1 MTDNFIAYFYRE
13 RLVVTVASILIVAG
27 GIFALYKLNV
37 DAFPDVTPVQ
47 VEIDTDAE
55 GLAPQEVEQLVT
67 FPIEN
72 VMNGIPGVTRV
83 ESISKFGLSVVTVYF
98 SDDVDIYFARQ
109 QVFERLSIA
118 KDDLPSGIEP
128 TMGPITTGTG
138 QIYLYQITGPG
149 KRNQELR
156 TIQDWI
162 VKLQL
167 RTVPG
172 VADVL
177 SFGGDVKQYQ
187 VIVDQ
192 RALVNYN
199 IPLKTVFDAVQNNNQ
214 NTGANFIEHGDQQYV
229 VRGVGLVKDIE
240 DIKNIVLDSR
250 GGTPIR
256 VGDIARVEIGN
267 ELRQGAVTKDGQGE
281 VVTGIVLKGINENTK
296 QVIQRVNE
304 KVAEINKS
312 LPEGVQI
319 IDYYDQSDLIDH
331 SVHTVTESLVEGEI
345 LVLVILLL
353 LLGDFRGSLITAAAI
368 PFCMLV
374 AFILMWY
381 SGLSANLTSLGGLA
395 ISIGMMVDA
404 TVVMVENIYRH
415 LEEHREH
422 SMREAILVAAQEIG
436 RPMFFAI
443 LIIIAVFLPVFTL
456 QGIEGKLFKPL
467 AYAVT
472 FSMFGS
478 LLMSL
483 CIAPMLCAMW
493 LKLKKGEP
501 KQNPIVRFF
510 KSIYVPVLKWTMAH
524 RYITVCIAILLI
536 GWSIA
541 NVYLLGS
548 EFLPTIDEGN
558 MLVRATMPASISL
571 SRAVEISSQIEKQLK
586 EFPEVE
592 TVVAKIGRAELGGD
606 PESVSNDE
614 IYVRLKPKEQ
624 WTTARTKDALVEA
637 MRKKVEGFP
646 GVEFNFSQVI
656 ETRNDE
662 LISGINAQIAVK
674 VFGEDQEE
682 LLKLAEQVRDA
693 MSNVSGGQDLAVEQV
708 GGEEHL
714 EVSLNRSELARYG
727 LNVSDVLEAAKIA
740 IGGDSAT
747 QVLEGQRRFDIF
759 VRLDQDYRNQVEKLG
774 NVLIAAPVGGRVPLG
789 QLASFKLSSG
799 DAVISRENA
808 LRRVVVMC
816 NVTDRDIGSFVRD
829 AQAAVGKQVKMPPGY
844 FITWGGQFQNAQE
857 ATRRLA
863 VAIPIAL
870 VLVFVLI
877 YACFGSLRNTL
888 TIIFNIPVALAGST
902 TFLLISGFPLSVPA
916 LVGFIAIFG
925 IAVQNGMVMVS
936 FINKLRGRGRELREA
951 VIEGASVRLRA
962 ELLSALIGS
971 ISLIP
976 FIISTGTGA
985 EIEKP
990 LAIVVVGGMVMSPV
1004 KIVFLPMVY
1013 EWIERRAAERQE
1025 RRERREQ
1032 VAILNEP
1039 EPPADDEV

>member
-1 MTDNFIAYFYRE
+1 MTDNFIAFFYRE
-13 RLVVTVASILIVAG
+13 RLLVTVVSVVIVAG
-27 GIFALYKLNV
+27 GIFALYRLNV

-47 VEIDTDAE
+47 VEIDTEAE

-98 SDDVDIYFARQ
+98 SDDTDIYFARQ

-118 KDDLPSGIEP
+118 KDELPEGVEP
-128 TMGPITTGTG
+128 SMGPITTGTG
-138 QIYLYQITGPG
+138 QIYLYEITGQG
-149 KRNQELR
+149 KSNQELR

-187 VIVDQ
+187 VVVDQ
-192 RALVNYN
+192 QALVNYN
-199 IPLKTVFDAVQNNNQ
+199 IPLKSLFDAVQNNNQ

-229 VRGVGLVKDIE
+229 VRGIGLVKDIE

-256 VGDIARVEIGN
+256 VSDVARVEIGN

-296 QVIQRVNE
+296 QVIDRVE
-304 KVAEINKS
+304 AKVAEINKS
-312 LPEGVQI
+312 LPEGVKI
-319 IDYYDQSDLIDH
+319 VDYYDQSDLIDH
-331 SVHTVTESLVEGEI
+331 SVRTVTESLIEGEI
-345 LVLVILLL
+345 LVLIILLL

-422 SMREAILVAAQEIG
+422 STREAILVAAQEIG

-456 QGIEGKLFKPL
+456 EGIEGKLFKPL

-472 FSMFGS
+472 FSMLGS
-478 LLMSL
+478 MLMAL
-483 CIAPMLCAMW
+483 CVAPSMCAMW
-493 LKLKKGEP
+493 LRIKKTEP
-501 KQNPIVRFF
+501 RQNPIVRFV
-510 KSIYVPVLKWTMAH
+510 KGIYVPVLKWTMVH
-524 RYITVCIAILLI
+524 RYITVLIGGLLI
-536 GWSIA
+536 GGSILA
-541 NVYLLGS
+541 GLRLGS

-558 MLVRATMPASISL
+558 LLVRATMPASISL
-571 SRAVEISSQIEKQLK
+571 SRAVEISGQIERTFK

-614 IYVRLKPKEQ
+614 LYVRLKPKDQ
-624 WTTARTKDALVEA
+624 WTTAKTKDELVDA

-674 VFGEDQEE
+674 VFGEDQET

-693 MSNVSGGQDLAVEQV
+693 MANVSGGKDLAVEQV

-714 EVSLNRSELARYG
+714 EISLDRSELARYG

-740 IGGDSAT
+740 IGGDEAT
-747 QVLEGQRRFDIF
+747 QVLEGQRRFAIF
-759 VRLDQDYRNQVEKLG
+759 VRLNQDYRNQVEKLG
-774 NVLIAAPVGGRVPLG
+774 DVLIASPVGDRVPLG
-789 QLASFKLSSG
+789 QLATFKLSSG

-808 LRRVVVMC
+808 LRRVVVTC
-816 NVTDRDIGSFVRD
+816 NVENRDIGSFVAD
-829 AQAAVGKQVKMPPGY
+829 AQAAVNQQVKMPAGY

-857 ATRRLA
+857 ANRRLA

-870 VLVFVLI
+870 ILVFVLI
-877 YACFGSLRNTL
+877 YTCFGSLRNTL
-888 TIIFNIPVALAGST
+888 TIVFNIPIAMVGST
-902 TFLLISGFPLSVPA
+902 FFLLLSGYPLSVPA
-916 LVGFIAIFG
+916 LVGFIAVFG

-936 FINKLRGRGRELREA
+936 FINKRRRQGMALREA
-951 VIEGASVRLRA
+951 VIDGASVRLRA
-962 ELLSALIGS
+962 ELLSGLIGS
-971 ISLIP
+971 VSLIP

-990 LAIVVVGGMVMSPV
+990 LAIVVVGGLVTTPI
-1004 KIVFLPMVY
+1004 KIVILPMVY
-1013 EWIERRAAERQE
+1013 EWIESVIDRRSMRVEE
-1025 RRERREQ
+1025 LDGVLDDE
-1032 VAILNEP
+1032 LNE
-1039 EPPADDEV
+1039 

>member
-118 KDDLPSGIEP
+118 RDDLPSGIEP

-149 KRNQELR
+149 KSNQELR

-192 RALVNYN
+192 QALVNYN
-199 IPLKTVFDAVQNNNQ
+199 IPLKSVFDSVQNNNQ

-256 VGDIARVEIGN
+256 VADVARVEIGN

-483 CIAPMLCAMW
+483 CVAPMLCAMW

-524 RYITVCIAILLI
+524 RYVTVLIAVLLI

-674 VFGEDQEE
+674 VFGEDQEA

-774 NVLIAAPVGGRVPLG
+774 NVLIAAPIGGRVPLG

-829 AQAAVGKQVKMPPGY
+829 AQIAVGKQVKMPPGY

-857 ATRRLA
+857 ASRRLA

-990 LAIVVVGGMVMSPV
+990 LAIVVVGGMIMSPV

-1013 EWIERRAAERQE
+1013 EWVERRAAERQE
-1025 RRERREQ
+1025 RGERREHE
-1032 VAILNEP
+1032 AMLNEP

>member
-1 MTDNFIAYFYRE
+1 MTDNFIAFFYRE
-13 RLVVTVASILIVAG
+13 RLLVTVVSIVIVAG
-27 GIFALYKLNV
+27 GIFALYRLNV

-47 VEIDTDAE
+47 VEIDTEAE

-72 VMNGIPGVTRV
+72 TMNGIPGVVRV
-83 ESISKFGLSVVTVYF
+83 QSFSKFGLSGVTVYF
-98 SDDVDIYFARQ
+98 RDDVDIYFARQ

-128 TMGPITTGTG
+128 GMGPITTGTG
-138 QIYLYQITGPG
+138 QIYLYQITGAG
-149 KRNQELR
+149 KSNQELR

-192 RALVNYN
+192 QALVSYN
-199 IPLKTVFDAVQNNNQ
+199 IPLNSLFEAIQNNNQ

-229 VRGVGLVKDIE
+229 VRGLGLVKDVE
-240 DIKNIVLDSR
+240 DIKNMVLDSR

-256 VGDIARVEIGN
+256 VGDVARVEIGN
-267 ELRQGAVTKDGQGE
+267 ELRQGVVTKDGQGE

-296 QVIQRVNE
+296 QVIERVKE
-304 KVAEINKS
+304 KVVEINKS

-319 IDYYDQSDLIDH
+319 VDYYDQSDLIDH
-331 SVHTVTESLVEGEI
+331 SVSTVVRSLIEGEV

-353 LLGDFRGSLITAAAI
+353 LLGDLRGSLITAASI

-422 SMREAILVAAQEIG
+422 SMRETILAAAQEIG

-443 LIIIAVFLPVFTL
+443 LVIIAVFLPIFTL

-472 FSMFGS
+472 FSMIGS
-478 LLMSL
+478 LLMAL
-483 CIAPMLCAMW
+483 CVAPMLCALW
-493 LKLKKGEP
+493 FRVKKGEP
-501 KQNPIVRFF
+501 RTNPIIRFF
-510 KSIYVPVLKWTMAH
+510 RAIYIPVLKWTMAH
-524 RYITVCIAILLI
+524 RYLTVLIALLLI
-536 GWSIA
+536 SWSVA
-541 NVYLLGS
+541 NVYMLGS

-558 MLVRATMPASISL
+558 LLVRATMPASISL
-571 SRAVEISSQIEKQLK
+571 TRAAEISAQIEKSLK

-624 WTTARTKDALVEA
+624 WTTAQTKDDLVEA
-637 MRKKVEGFP
+637 IRRKVEGFP

-656 ETRNDE
+656 QTRNDE
-662 LISGINAQIAVK
+662 LISGINSQIAVK
-674 VFGEDQEE
+674 VFGEDQES

-693 MSNVSGGQDLAVEQV
+693 MANVRGAQDLAVEQV
-708 GGEEHL
+708 GGEQHL
-714 EVSLNRSELARYG
+714 EISLNRSELARYG

-740 IGGDSAT
+740 IGGDDAT
-747 QVLEGQRRFDIF
+747 QVLEGQRRFAIF
-759 VRLDQDYRNQVEKLG
+759 VRLSEDYRNQVEKLG
-774 NVLIAAPVGGRVPLG
+774 NILIAAPVGGRVPLG
-789 QLASFKLSSG
+789 QLATFKLSSG

-808 LRRVVVMC
+808 LRRVVVKC
-816 NVTDRDIGSFVRD
+816 NVTDRDIGSFVKD
-829 AQAAVGKQVKMPPGY
+829 AQESVNQKVKMPAGY
-844 FITWGGQFQNAQE
+844 FITWGGQFENAQQ
-857 ATRRLA
+857 ATHRLA
-863 VAIPIAL
+863 IAIPIAL

-888 TIIFNIPVALAGST
+888 TIIFNIPIALVGST

-916 LVGFIAIFG
+916 LVGFIAVFG

-936 FINKLRGRGRELREA
+936 FINKLRDRGKKLHEA
-951 VIEGASVRLRA
+951 VVEGASVRLRA

-990 LAIVVVGGMVMSPV
+990 LAIVVVGGMLMSPI

-1013 EWIERRAAERQE
+1013 EWIESPAERRAA
-1025 RRERREQ
+1025 RRAAQ
-1032 VAILNEP
+1032 T
-1039 EPPADDEV
+1039 DDVDIESSD

>member
-13 RLVVTVASILIVAG
+13 RLVVTSMFIIVIAG
-27 GIFALYKLNV
+27 GIFALYNLNV

-55 GLAPQEVEQLVT
+55 GLAPQEVEQQVT

-98 SDDVDIYFARQ
+98 LDDVDIYFARQ
-109 QVFERLSIA
+109 QVFERLSTA

-138 QIYLYQITGPG
+138 QIYLYQVVGPG
-149 KRNQELR
+149 KSNQELR

-162 VKLQL
+162 IKLQL

-177 SFGGDVKQYQ
+177 DFGGDVKQYQ

-192 RALVNYN
+192 QALVNYGITLN
-199 IPLKTVFDAVQNNNQ
+199 TLFQAIQNNNQ

-229 VRGVGLVKDIE
+229 VRGLGLVKDIE

-256 VGDIARVEIGN
+256 VSDVARVEIGN
-267 ELRQGAVTKDGQGE
+267 ELRQGAATKDGQGE

-296 QVIQRVNE
+296 LVIQRVDA
-304 KVAEINKS
+304 KIQEINKS
-312 LPEGVQI
+312 LPDGVKI
-319 IDYYDQSDLIDH
+319 VDYYDQSDLIDH
-331 SVHTVTESLVEGEI
+331 SIHTVSESLIEGEI

-422 SMREAILVAAQEIG
+422 SMRETILVAAQEIG

-472 FSMFGS
+472 FSMIGS

-483 CIAPMLCAMW
+483 CVVPTLCGMW
-493 LKLKKGEP
+493 LKMKKGEP
-501 KQNPIVRFF
+501 RQNPIIRFF
-510 KSIYVPVLKWTMAH
+510 KSIYVPVLKWTMVH
-524 RYITVCIAILLI
+524 RYITVIVALLLI
-536 GWSIA
+536 GWSVG
-541 NVYLLGS
+541 NVYLMGS

-558 MLVRATMPASISL
+558 LLVRATMPASISL
-571 SRAVEISSQIEKQLK
+571 SRAIEISTQIERQFKT
-586 EFPEVE
+586 FPEVE

-614 IYVRLKPKEQ
+614 IYVRLKPKDQ
-624 WTTARTKDALVEA
+624 WTTASTKDGLVDA
-637 MRKKVEGFP
+637 MRKKVEGMP
-646 GVEFNFSQVI
+646 GIDFNFSQVI
-656 ETRNDE
+656 QTRNDE

-674 VFGEDQEE
+674 VFGEDQDT
-682 LLKLAEQVRDA
+682 LLKLADQVRDA
-693 MSNVSGGQDLAVEQV
+693 MSNVSGVKDLAVEQV

-714 EVSLNRSELARYG
+714 EVALDRGELARYG

-740 IGGDSAT
+740 IGGDEAT

-759 VRLDQDYRNQVEKLG
+759 VRLSQDYRNQVEKLG
-774 NVLIAAPVGGRVPLG
+774 NILIAAPVGGRVPLG
-789 QLASFKLSSG
+789 QLATFKLSSG
-799 DAVISRENA
+799 DAEIDRENA
-808 LRRVVVMC
+808 LRRVVVKC
-816 NVTDRDIGSFVRD
+816 NVENRDIGSFVHD
-829 AQAAVGKQVKMPPGY
+829 AQAAVAQQVKMPGGY
-844 FITWGGQFQNAQE
+844 FVTWGGQFQNAQE
-857 ATRRLA
+857 ATHRLSI
-863 VAIPIAL
+863 AIPIAL
-870 VLVFVLI
+870 ALVFILV
-877 YACFGSLRNTL
+877 YACFGSFRNSL
-888 TIIFNIPVALAGST
+888 TIILNIPVALAGST
-902 TFLLISGFPLSVPA
+902 TFLLLSGFPLSVPA

-925 IAVQNGMVMVS
+925 IAVQNGMVMVNY
-936 FINKLRGRGRELREA
+936 INKLRDRGLELHDA
-951 VIEGASVRLRA
+951 VITGASARIRA
-962 ELLSALIGS
+962 EALSALIGS

-990 LAIVVVGGMVMSPV
+990 LAIVVVGGMVMSPI

-1013 EWIERRAAERQE
+1013 EWLESAAER
-1025 RRERREQ
+1025 RELRES
-1032 VAILNEP
+1032 LP
-1039 EPPADDEV
+1039 EEDEFMPPPEE

>member
-149 KRNQELR
+149 KSNQELR

-192 RALVNYN
+192 QALVNYN
-199 IPLKTVFDAVQNNNQ
+199 IPLKSVFDAVQNNNQ

-312 LPEGVQI
+312 LPVGVQI
-319 IDYYDQSDLIDH
+319 VDYYDQSDLIDH

-443 LIIIAVFLPVFTL
+443 LIIIAVFLPVFAL

-483 CIAPMLCAMW
+483 CVAPMLCAMW
-493 LKLKKGEP
+493 LRLKNGEP

-510 KSIYVPVLKWTMAH
+510 KSVYVPVLKWTMAH
-524 RYITVCIAILLI
+524 RYITVLIAVLLI

-571 SRAVEISSQIEKQLK
+571 SRAVEISTQIERQLK

-614 IYVRLKPKEQ
+614 IYVRLKPKDQ

-714 EVSLNRSELARYG
+714 EMSLNRSELARYG

-789 QLASFKLSSG
+789 QLARFKLSSG

-1013 EWIERRAAERQE
+1013 EWVERRAAERQE
-1025 RRERREQ
+1025 RRERRERE
-1032 VAILNEP
+1032 AMHNEP
-1039 EPPADDEV
+1039 DPPADDEV

>member
-1 MTDNFIAYFYRE
+1 MTDNFIAFFYRE
-13 RLVVTVASILIVAG
+13 RLLVTVVSIVIVAG

-47 VEIDTDAE
+47 VEIDTEAE

-83 ESISKFGLSVVTVYF
+83 ESGSKFGLSVVTIYF
-98 SDDVDIYFARQ
+98 SDETDLYFARQ

-118 KDDLPSGIEP
+118 KDELPDGVEP
-128 TMGPITTGTG
+128 SMGPITTGTG
-138 QIYLYQITGPG
+138 QVYLYQIVGQG
-149 KRNQELR
+149 KSNQELR

-172 VADVL
+172 VSDVL

-192 RALVNYN
+192 QALVNYN
-199 IPLKTVFDAVQNNNQ
+199 IPLKSLFDAVQSNNQ

-229 VRGVGLVKDIE
+229 VRGIGLVKDIE

-250 GGTPIR
+250 NGTPIR
-256 VGDIARVEIGN
+256 VSDVARVEIGN

-296 QVIQRVNE
+296 QVIERVE
-304 KVAEINKS
+304 AKVAEINRS
-312 LPEGVQI
+312 LPEGVKVV
-319 IDYYDQSDLIDH
+319 DYYDQSDLIDH
-331 SVHTVTESLVEGEI
+331 SVDTVTESLIEGEI
-345 LVLVILLL
+345 LVLMILVL

-374 AFILMWY
+374 AFILMWW

-422 SMREAILVAAQEIG
+422 STREAILVAAQEIG

-472 FSMFGS
+472 FAMLGS

-483 CIAPMLCAMW
+483 CVAPSMCAMW
-493 LKLKKGEP
+493 LRMKRTEP

-510 KSIYVPVLKWTMAH
+510 KAIYVPVLRWTMVH
-524 RYITVCIAILLI
+524 RYITVFICTLLI
-536 GWSIA
+536 SGSLLA
-541 NVYLLGS
+541 AYFLGS

-558 MLVRATMPASISL
+558 LLVRATMPASISL
-571 SRAVEISSQIEKQLK
+571 SRATEISGQIEKTFM

-614 IYVRLKPKEQ
+614 IYVRLRPKDQ
-624 WTTARTKDALVEA
+624 WTTASTKDGLVDA

-656 ETRNDE
+656 QTRNDE

-674 VFGEDQEE
+674 VFGEDQET

-693 MSNVSGGQDLAVEQV
+693 MSNTSGGKDLAVEQV

-714 EVSLNRSELARYG
+714 EIALNRSELARYG

-740 IGGDSAT
+740 IGGDEAT
-747 QVLEGQRRFDIF
+747 QVLEGQRRFAIF
-759 VRLDQDYRNQVEKLG
+759 VRLNQDYRNQVEKLG
-774 NVLIAAPVGGRVPLG
+774 DVLIASPVGQGVPLG
-789 QLASFKLSSG
+789 QLATFKLSSG

-808 LRRVVVMC
+808 LRRVVVTC
-816 NVTDRDIGSFVRD
+816 NVENRDIGSFVKD
-829 AQAAVGKQVKMPPGY
+829 AQAAVAQQVKMPAGY

-857 ATRRLA
+857 ANRRLA

-870 VLVFVLI
+870 ILVFVLI
-877 YACFGSLRNTL
+877 YTCFGSLRNTL
-888 TIIFNIPVALAGST
+888 TIVFNIPIAMVGST
-902 TFLLISGFPLSVPA
+902 FFLLLSGYPLSVPA
-916 LVGFIAIFG
+916 LVGFIAVFG

-936 FINKLRGRGRELREA
+936 FINKRRRQGMELREA
-951 VIEGASVRLRA
+951 VIDGACTRLRA
-962 ELLSALIGS
+962 ELLSGLIGS
-971 ISLIP
+971 VSLIP

-990 LAIVVVGGMVMSPV
+990 LAIVVVGGLVTTPI
-1004 KIVFLPMVY
+1004 KIVVLPMVY
-1013 EWIERRAAERQE
+1013 EWIESVVE
-1025 RRERREQ
+1025 RRSRRFEEIEG
-1032 VAILNEP
+1032 VL
-1039 EPPADDEV
+1039 DDELEELDE